1 MGNYVKEFRITI
13 LRSLRLFL
21 FVLLMLGLSLKDCKI
36 DVRYVIW
43 ESKIPEQPVD
53 WLSFLGVVYHFLH

>member
-1 MGNYVKEFRITI
+1 
-13 LRSLRLFL
+13 
-21 FVLLMLGLSLKDCKI
+21 LGLSLKDCRI

-43 ESKIPEQPVD
+43 ESKIHEQPVN